1 MRPSLHDIVNGLT
14 AAHGFAEVYG
24 EDRPEH
30 AKAIQKF
37 QKQIARAY
45 RELVVAIHPEMK

>member
-1 MRPSLHDIVNGLT
+1 M
-14 AAHGFAEVYG
+14 YG

-30 AKAIQKF
+30 AKAIRKF

-45 RELVVAIHPEMK
+45 RELVVAIHPEMKESKKKQKSKRD